1 MEDLKKIGGAG
12 GRAEKEEKQT
22 VESFCCHVQ
31 LAASTVGTQEGE
43 GGRERERERNKK
55 EKGRKKKKKK
65 KKNQFQPK
73 PGILQDIIVQ
83 LIEKPLNKKVV

>member
-43 GGRERERERNKK
+43 GGREREREKQEGEGK
-55 EKGRKKKKKK
+55 EKEKEKKSV
-65 KKNQFQPK
+65 PT
-73 PGILQDIIVQ
+73 
-83 LIEKPLNKKVV
+83 

>member
-43 GGRERERERNKK
+43 GGRERERERETRRRREGKRK
-55 EKGRKKKKKK
+55 RKKISS
-65 KKNQFQPK
+65 NLS
-73 PGILQDIIVQ
+73 PGYSRT
-83 LIEKPLNKKVV
+83 